1 VPGEYAD
8 CCGVCF
14 DTLRGMPF
22 KLAFMTVGIL
32 REAVGH
38 AQVQGFVDRIGDVYG
53 AAEASDGFHDRS
65 IRDVGT
71 WLHSWGPVE
80 LPACFP
86 APPEETQIAMTLSL
100 WKDLESVA
108 AFTYHGAH
116 GEALTKRREWF
127 EKYNLPVYVAW
138 WVPADHPIE
147 WKEGNAR
154 LEHLHSHGPTA
165 FAFNF
170 ARPFDSDG
178 NAFLLD
184 REAVKAKAA
193 VNAMQG

>member
-1 VPGEYAD
+1 
-8 CCGVCF
+8 
-14 DTLRGMPF
+14 MPY

-38 AQVQGFVDRIGDVYG
+38 AQVQEFVDRIPDVYQ
-53 AAEASDGFHDRS
+53 ASDTSDGFHARS

-71 WLHSWGPVE
+71 WLHSWGQVE

-86 APPEETQIAMTLSL
+86 APPEEAQIAMTLSL

-116 GEALTKRREWF
+116 GEALTKRKEWF
-127 EKYNLPVYVAW
+127 EKYNLPGYVAW
-138 WVPADHPIE
+138 WVAEDHPIE

-154 LEHLHSHGPTA
+154 LEQLHRDGPTA
-165 FAFNF
+165 VAFNF

-178 NAFLLD
+178 NACLLD

-193 VNAMQG
+193 LNAQAQAS

>member
-1 VPGEYAD
+1 
-8 CCGVCF
+8 
-14 DTLRGMPF
+14 MPF

-80 LPACFP
+80 LPDCFP
-86 APPEETQIAMTLSL
+86 MPPEETQIAMTLSL

-116 GEALTKRREWF
+116 GEALMKRREWF

-154 LEHLHSHGPTA
+154 LEHLHRNGPTA
-165 FAFNF
+165 VAFNF
-170 ARPFDSDG
+170 VRPFDSEG
-178 NAFLLD
+178 NACLLD
-184 REAVKAKAA
+184 REVVKAKAA
-193 VNAMQG
+193 VNAQVRGSS